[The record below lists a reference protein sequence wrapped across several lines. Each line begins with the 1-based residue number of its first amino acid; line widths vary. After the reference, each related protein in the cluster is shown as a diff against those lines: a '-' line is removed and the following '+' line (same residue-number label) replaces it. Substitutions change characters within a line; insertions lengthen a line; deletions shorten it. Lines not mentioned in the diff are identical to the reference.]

1 MITIKDFAVGE
12 PCYVVEKK
20 YGIVKNLEIKEAV
33 VEKVGRKYVT
43 VSCPWNKNTKIS
55 MQII

>member
-1 MITIKDFAVGE
+1 MITIKDFTVGE

-20 YGIVKNLEIKEAV
+20 YGRVKNLEIKEAV
-33 VEKVGRKYVT
+33 VLGNE
-43 VSCPWNKNTKIS
+43 NTKIS